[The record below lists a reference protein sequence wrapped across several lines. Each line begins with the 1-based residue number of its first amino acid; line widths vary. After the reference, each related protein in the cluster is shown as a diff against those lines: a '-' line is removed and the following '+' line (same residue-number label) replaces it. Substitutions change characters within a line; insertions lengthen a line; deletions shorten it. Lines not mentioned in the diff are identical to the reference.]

1 MDISII
7 LFIITI
13 AIIFLLFNLALDN
26 MNDPFKRGDMTV
38 KFLPDNFIVW
48 RVKLGKREMP
58 KSGYDLFVLA
68 PDLVAA
74 HEAAMNHE
82 REMTRDDNLVLSIEI
97 VADCILDG
105 S

>member
-1 MDISII
+1 
-7 LFIITI
+7 
-13 AIIFLLFNLALDN
+13 
-26 MNDPFKRGDMTV
+26 MTV
-38 KFLPDNFIVW
+38 KFLPDNFIIW
-48 RVKLGKREMP
+48 KVKLGKREMS

-68 PDLVAA
+68 PGLLSAYKAA
-74 HEAAMNHE
+74 IHHE